1 MESVERH
8 DRLYRERIKH
18 FELFRIK
25 TFGHIFLMGAVRLS
39 EKVLESIRIYHN
51 FSSNCRG
58 RGGIML
64 QLISAKRNGHHVRVH
79 MSATTK
85 SRNDVRRTYSPLRI
99 RPGID

>member
-39 EKVLESIRIYHN
+39 EKVLESIRIYE
-51 FSSNCRG
+51 FTIIFPRIA
-58 RGGIML
+58 GG
-64 QLISAKRNGHHVRVH
+64 GVE
-79 MSATTK
+79 
-85 SRNDVRRTYSPLRI
+85 
-99 RPGID
+99 